1 MERCVFSADQ
11 MSVRATPAQPQA
23 SRGAVALA
31 VKRLLVRESRLSIDP
46 AQIPVRSGPDTG
58 APASPNHPPAPA
70 RAEGGAR
77 LVYQGASTIG
87 EALNGIEVEI
97 QRFGQCL
104 VVANTAYL
112 PWSSAGPDAQ
122 APHFLL

>member
-46 AQIPVRSGPDTG
+46 AQIPD
-58 APASPNHPPAPA
+58 N
-70 RAEGGAR
+70 E
-77 LVYQGASTIG
+77 L
-87 EALNGIEVEI
+87 LNGTLLHVTSVGFLGMLVQLEDQLGVLLPDDLFQGRTFNTVGDLID
-97 QRFGQCL
+97 
-104 VVANTAYL
+104 VVATA
-112 PWSSAGPDAQ
+112 S
-122 APHFLL
+122 